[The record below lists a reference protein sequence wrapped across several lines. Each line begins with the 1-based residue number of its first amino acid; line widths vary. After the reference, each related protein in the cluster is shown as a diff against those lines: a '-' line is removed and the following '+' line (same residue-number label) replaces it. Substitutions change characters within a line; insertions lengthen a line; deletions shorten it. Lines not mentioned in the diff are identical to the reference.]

1 MKRDK
6 CIFEHCESNEC
17 YTEYY
22 CELFGEDIPKEFATY
37 DGCNL
42 MFNEA
47 KKLCEL
53 LNDSMGKYYDSL
65 YMYYGIEEEELTKE
79 QQAEID
85 RNKKECDLAAKK
97 YNNYFDVLL
106 SRRKKK

>member
-1 MKRDK
+1 MKCNR
-6 CIFEHCESNEC
+6 CGLSRGQSNEC
-17 YTEYY
+17 GTGYY
-22 CELFGEDIPKEFATY
+22 CELFGEDVPEEFATY

-53 LNDSMGKYYDSL
+53 LNDSMRTYYDSL
-65 YMYYGIEEEELTKE
+65 YKYYVIGEELTKE
-79 QQAEID
+79 QQADID
-85 RNKKECDLAAKK
+85 RIEKEHDLAYKK
-97 YNNYFDVLL
+97 YNNYYDVLL